1 MKKIRLILW
10 LAVAV
15 ALFVLGALTVVV
27 FSERQGGL
35 AQAGLSG
42 GGMAP
47 GAPLGGPFSLVDHK
61 GGPVTEA
68 LFRDKP
74 SALFFGFTHCPD
86 VCPTTLM
93 EAGEWIEAL
102 GPDADKLRV
111 VFVTVDPERDT
122 QAAMDDYL
130 SAFSPKIV
138 GVTGE
143 PEKVHAMVKDYKIVS
158 RKVPLEGGDY
168 TMDHTASV
176 ILLDKNGSFV
186 GTIARGEA
194 RESAM
199 AKLKRLV
206 AG

>member
-1 MKKIRLILW
+1 MQKLRLILW
-10 LAVAV
+10 LVVAI
-15 ALFVLGALTVVV
+15 ALFVLGAMTVVM

-42 GGMAP
+42 GSMAP
-47 GAPLGGPFSLVDHK
+47 GAPLGGAFSLVDHK
-61 GGPVTEA
+61 GRPVTEA

-74 SALFFGFTHCPD
+74 SAVFFGFTHCPD

-111 VFVTVDPERDT
+111 VFVTVDPERDKP
-122 QAAMDDYL
+122 AVMKDYL
-130 SAFSPKIV
+130 SAFSDRIV

-143 PEKVHAMVKDYKIVS
+143 PDAVRAMVQDYKVYS
-158 RKVPLEGGDY
+158 RKVPLEGADY
-168 TMDHTASV
+168 SMDHTASV
-176 ILLDKNGSFV
+176 LLLDGKGALV
-186 GTIARGEA
+186 GTIATGEGEEA
-194 RESAM
+194 AM
-199 AKLKRLV
+199 AKLRRLV